1 MVRHHAAVD
10 GIAQGG
16 VAVLLDK
23 SAPGFAA
30 PIAQHDA
37 KTVGDA
43 GDGAAVGVAKGV
55 TYRFLAHLFRCA
67 PPNVAEFV
75 TQAQMIAMAE
85 AIQTRFGTFFFEIE
99 EAARHLGVDAAALED
114 ATVDHY
120 LYYRGACCHFRSGN
134 HLRITDGVP

>member
-1 MVRHHAAVD
+1 MVRRHAAVD

-16 VAVLLDK
+16 VAVLLDEA
-23 SAPGFAA
+23 SPGFAA

-55 TYRFLAHLFRCA
+55 TYRFLAHLFRRA
-67 PPNVAEFV
+67 APNVSEFV

-85 AIQTRFGTFFFEIE
+85 TIKTRAGTFFFEIE
-99 EAARHLGVDAAALED
+99 EAARHFGVDAAALED
-114 ATVDHY
+114 TTVDH
-120 LYYRGACCHFRSGN
+120 
-134 HLRITDGVP
+134 

>member
-1 MVRHHAAVD
+1 MVRRHTAVD

-16 VAVLLDK
+16 LAVLLDK

-55 TYRFLAHLFRCA
+55 THRFLAHLFRRDA
-67 PPNVAEFV
+67 PDVAEFV

-85 AIQTRFGTFFFEIE
+85 TIKARAGTFFFEIE
-99 EAARHLGVDAAALED
+99 EAARHFGVDAAALED
-114 ATVDHY
+114 TSMDH
-120 LYYRGACCHFRSGN
+120 LTLLSRRLLPIQIRES
-134 HLRITDGVP
+134 P